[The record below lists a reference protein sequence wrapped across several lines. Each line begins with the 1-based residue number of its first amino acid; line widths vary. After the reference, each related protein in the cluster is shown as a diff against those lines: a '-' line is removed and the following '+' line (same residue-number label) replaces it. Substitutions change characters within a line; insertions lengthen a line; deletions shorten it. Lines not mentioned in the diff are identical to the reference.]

1 MPLIQLYS
9 MGWSS
14 ALCSQR
20 DIVVVV
26 KLNRGSEPGLNFQ
39 KRQADSGFECSECF
53 DKDKGLRGVAIL
65 MYRAIIM
72 AAASCRVFVAS
83 SVLYSIAED
92 RERPR
97 GPIIGLITQSCFSSG
112 GCIQILYSNVSVDRI
127 QWLPGDTHRIPCINS
142 KCSVLKSRVPVTTG
156 SFWHLVGECSTE

>member
-1 MPLIQLYS
+1 M
-9 MGWSS
+9 
-14 ALCSQR
+14 
-20 DIVVVV
+20 VV

-39 KRQADSGFECSECF
+39 KRHADSGFECSECF

-97 GPIIGLITQSCFSSG
+97 GPIYWADYAKLFFIRRVYT
-112 GCIQILYSNVSVDRI
+112 
-127 QWLPGDTHRIPCINS
+127 DTVQQC
-142 KCSVLKSRVPVTTG
+142 
-156 SFWHLVGECSTE
+156 